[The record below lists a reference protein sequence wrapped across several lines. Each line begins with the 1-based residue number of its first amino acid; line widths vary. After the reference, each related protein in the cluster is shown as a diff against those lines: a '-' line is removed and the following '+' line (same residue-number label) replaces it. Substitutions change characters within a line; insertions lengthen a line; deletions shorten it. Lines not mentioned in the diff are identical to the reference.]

1 MPRIINISLKLIA
14 NLTQSWPFIPLVL
27 IVAELLLKTTRV
39 NKKKIIGIDLKANTE
54 QKWHRNILG
63 LRCVICSLCI
73 LAMVLK
79 WLTYFFK
86 GMITRKAARSKV
98 AASPPPIP
106 PLNSPT
112 KHPGCDGCEDEGKR
126 WLKYWNIGNI
136 GLRFCT
142 WLKFLLN
149 TQHLLQ
155 EQSNCS
161 SRELL
166 LWQTDHNYVT

>member
-39 NKKKIIGIDLKANTE
+39 NKKKIISIDLKANTE

-79 WLTYFFK
+79 
-86 GMITRKAARSKV
+86 
-98 AASPPPIP
+98 
-106 PLNSPT
+106 
-112 KHPGCDGCEDEGKR
+112 
-126 WLKYWNIGNI
+126 
-136 GLRFCT
+136 
-142 WLKFLLN
+142 
-149 TQHLLQ
+149 
-155 EQSNCS
+155 
-161 SRELL
+161 
-166 LWQTDHNYVT
+166 